1 MSIVTRALCAAGLA
15 TLLAVP
21 AAAQE
26 YSGIGAEGALKVPSF
41 TLPQSSLISPE
52 MRRAYAEQLRDMQT
66 WPRPPAMDAPIAE
79 WQKFR
84 KAFDDAL
91 QIPLV
96 EKLKQRYPVDIR
108 TETIGGVRTDVVTP
122 KEGVA
127 AKNKDRVLINLH
139 GGAFY
144 LGGGGPGGLLESI
157 PVAGLGKIKVVSV
170 DYRMAPEHKF
180 PAASEDVAA
189 VYQELLKRHKP
200 ENIGIYGC
208 SAGGALAAQSM
219 AWFQKHSIPRPA
231 AVGIFC
237 ASAGGGRGDSAI
249 WDTSGLLVVPAA
261 AAPGAPAPAP
271 AGYMSNADPQD
282 PLARPIVSPAVLA
295 KFPST
300 LLVTGTRAG
309 EMSSAI
315 LSHAALLKA
324 GVESQLYLIEG
335 GWHGFFMGNQQI
347 PEARDAVAY
356 IVKWFDAH
364 LGKSPS

>member
-1 MSIVTRALCAAGLA
+1 MSIVTRALHAAGLVA
-15 TLLAVP
+15 LLALPVCLAAP
-21 AAAQE
+21 AGAQE
-26 YSGIGAEGALKVPSF
+26 YAKIEADGALRVPSF

-52 MRRAYAEQLRDMQT
+52 MHQAYVEQLRDMQT

-79 WQKFR
+79 WHKFR
-84 KAFDDAL
+84 KAFDDTL

-96 EKLKQRYPVDIR
+96 EKLKQRYPVEIR
-108 TETIGGVRTDVVTP
+108 SETIAGVRTDVVTP
-122 KEGVA
+122 REGVA
-127 AKNKDRVLINLH
+127 AKNRDRVLIDLH

-144 LGGGGPGGLLESI
+144 LGAGAGGLLESI
-157 PVAGLGKIKVVSV
+157 PVAGLGKIKVISV
-170 DYRMAPEHKF
+170 DYRMAPEHRF

-189 VYQELLKRHKP
+189 VYRALLKTYKP

-219 AWFQKHSIPRPA
+219 AWFQKHEIPRPA

-237 ASAGGGRGDSAI
+237 SSAGSGRGDSAI
-249 WDTSGLLVVPAA
+249 WDTSGLLVAPATA
-261 AAPGAPAPAP
+261 APAP
-271 AGYMSNADPQD
+271 AGYMSGADPMD
-282 PLARPIVSPAVLA
+282 PLARPIVSPQVLA
-295 KFPST
+295 KFPPT

-324 GVESQLYLIEG
+324 GVDSQLYLIEG

-347 PEARDAVAY
+347 PEARDAVTY

-364 LGKSPS
+364 LGKNPG